1 MNNFPVLRSLV
12 VFFIFSC
19 VASSLAIIYAKKAYG
34 MPNDFWH
41 SLAITMFITGVV
53 GSGIPMAMLI
63 GYKEKQ
69 VRGFGRVWTFLIA
82 IASGL
87 LFTLAIIKGGGRW

>member
-1 MNNFPVLRSLV
+1 
-12 VFFIFSC
+12 
-19 VASSLAIIYAKKAYG
+19 
-34 MPNDFWH
+34 
-41 SLAITMFITGVV
+41 MFITGVV